1 MRIRLKG
8 INSVRK
14 KRADGSVETYY
25 YAWKGG
31 PRIRGELGSPEFIA
45 SYNEA
50 AARKVVTPIGTLV
63 SLLQQYQA
71 SPDFMD
77 LADSTRRSYVALIK
91 RIEKKF
97 SDFLSRRLPIAGRAE
112 FSKVGATRLPRHR
125 AGDSVTTHG
134 PSSRVLSWGLD
145 RGLVAANPCER
156 GGRLYRASRNEKI
169 WTDDDEA
176 RFLKN
181 APPHLHLPLLLGL
194 WTGQRQG
201 DLLRLP
207 WSAYDGTHIRL
218 RQSKTGARVSIPVG
232 APLKAALNEMTKTKH
247 GPIILTSTDRK
258 PWTSDG
264 FRTSW
269 RKGCRT
275 AGVVGVTFND
285 LRGTAVTRLALAGCT
300 EAEIATIT
308 GHSLRDVRS
317 ILDAHYLHRDP
328 ALAKS
333 AISKLERRT
342 KSPN

>member
-134 PSSRVLSWGLD
+134 PSSRAS
-145 RGLVAANPCER
+145 
-156 GGRLYRASRNEKI
+156 YR
-169 WTDDDEA
+169 
-176 RFLKN
+176 
-181 APPHLHLPLLLGL
+181 
-194 WTGQRQG
+194 G
-201 DLLRLP
+201 DLIAGLLRP
-207 WSAYDGTHIRL
+207 
-218 RQSKTGARVSIPVG
+218 IPVNG
-232 APLKAALNEMTKTKH
+232 GVGSTARHATKKF
-247 GPIILTSTDRK
+247 G
-258 PWTSDG
+258 
-264 FRTSW
+264 RTMM
-269 RKGCRT
+269 R
-275 AGVVGVTFND
+275 
-285 LRGTAVTRLALAGCT
+285 RG
-300 EAEIATIT
+300 
-308 GHSLRDVRS
+308 S
-317 ILDAHYLHRDP
+317 
-328 ALAKS
+328 
-333 AISKLERRT
+333 
-342 KSPN
+342 